1 MWSGYAEDH
10 KGAAVRI
17 EPNMAKDSKFQK
29 FEPVVY
35 REKRP
40 PLHDDTLEFVA
51 DGLFGDKDARHM
63 AIMNKIIYAKTL
75 DWQHEGEYR
84 LAIPLA
90 PGERPWNTLSYHP
103 DEITELYLGA
113 AMTDADKDD
122 ILAKA
127 KSVNPGIAVFQ
138 AVHGAEGTIT
148 FEPR

>member
-1 MWSGYAEDH
+1 
-10 KGAAVRI
+10 
-17 EPNMAKDSKFQK
+17 
-29 FEPVVY
+29 
-35 REKRP
+35 
-40 PLHDDTLEFVA
+40 
-51 DGLFGDKDARHM
+51 M